1 MTENTADNLQIL
13 SLDYTNLIAVPII
26 SHCHQLTKCIVTHSN
41 INSFHQPIPKSLV
54 ELNLQYNVITTFDFT
69 LAVQLQKLNLNNNHF
84 QDYNI
89 IEGNGKTFTYLQ
101 QESYKHNAIR
111 QRAKQVNNN
120 SSKFES
126 ELFSSQSVHLSSV
139 NISVNKSIHEINDWI
154 KTNDFSVHKTT
165 ISKIEEYIT
174 DENSIK
180 FLFSAFENPIKHSLT
195 NYTYHELFDIVW
207 CVAMNHKDKLDIID
221 RMIIEITDSIN
232 MCFTGKMNRIV
243 NSLVGF
249 LECVNIGIS
258 SAEQLQ
264 LNVQRIVKRV
274 VDSKLTYNDGIC
286 EIKDLFINDTKNEK
300 ESWLDAF
307 KDYEPKME
315 IITCCRIIDGI
326 EQKLSYDLTYDNII
340 LDRNVVI
347 GSYEE
352 STNQIVFFSELEGI
366 TN

>member
-1 MTENTADNLQIL
+1 
-13 SLDYTNLIAVPII
+13 
-26 SHCHQLTKCIVTHSN
+26 
-41 INSFHQPIPKSLV
+41 
-54 ELNLQYNVITTFDFT
+54 
-69 LAVQLQKLNLNNNHF
+69 
-84 QDYNI
+84 
-89 IEGNGKTFTYLQ
+89 
-101 QESYKHNAIR
+101 
-111 QRAKQVNNN
+111 
-120 SSKFES
+120 
-126 ELFSSQSVHLSSV
+126 
-139 NISVNKSIHEINDWI
+139 
-154 KTNDFSVHKTT
+154 
-165 ISKIEEYIT
+165 
-174 DENSIK
+174 
-180 FLFSAFENPIKHSLT
+180 
-195 NYTYHELFDIVW
+195 
-207 CVAMNHKDKLDIID
+207 
-221 RMIIEITDSIN
+221 